1 VEERVRL
8 TLYGEHIMAG
18 THFIRQFLSFAFR
31 DNKIV
36 LLYALFPALLFILF
50 ISFVF
55 HGCYISEPDDDTE
68 ELFALYLLADTSIT
82 ISFLP
87 DIPLDLFVLAESP
100 LISVSDIVMYEWSTH
115 TIHLTE
121 SAEKRM
127 ADLSAPGRLK
137 PYPFIVFASG
147 ERIYMGT
154 IWPAY
159 SSRMSQFPCI
169 VLPSLTP
176 YVIEKGWGPPDP
188 RSDQRVYRSLKKSGK
203 LRT

>member
-1 VEERVRL
+1 VEGRARQ
-8 TLYGEHIMAG
+8 TLYGEYNMAVNR
-18 THFIRQFLSFAFR
+18 FIRQSFSFAFR
-31 DNKIV
+31 DNKKV
-36 LLYALFPALLFILF
+36 LLFGLFQALLYILF

-55 HGCYISEPDDDTE
+55 HGCYISEPNEDTE
-68 ELFALYLLADTSIT
+68 ESFAVYLLADTSIT
-82 ISFLP
+82 ISSLP
-87 DIPLDLFVLAESP
+87 KIPLDEFVLAESP

-115 TIHLTE
+115 TVHLTE

-154 IWPAY
+154 IWPVY
-159 SSRMSQFPCI
+159 SSSMSQFPCI

-176 YVIEKGWGPPDP
+176 YVIKKGWGPTDP
-188 RSDQRVYRSLKKSGK
+188 RNDQRVYRSLKKAGK
-203 LRT
+203 LKT

>member
-1 VEERVRL
+1 VEGRARQ
-8 TLYGEHIMAG
+8 TLYGEYNMAG
-18 THFIRQFLSFAFR
+18 IRFIGHSITFAFR
-31 DNKIV
+31 DNARV
-36 LLYALFPALLFILF
+36 LLFGLSPVLLFILS

-55 HGCYISEPDDDTE
+55 HGCYISEPDDDTD

-115 TIHLTE
+115 TVHLTE

-154 IWPAY
+154 IWPVY
-159 SSRMSQFPCI
+159 SSSMSQFPCI

-176 YVIEKGWGPPDP
+176 YVIEKGWGPTDP